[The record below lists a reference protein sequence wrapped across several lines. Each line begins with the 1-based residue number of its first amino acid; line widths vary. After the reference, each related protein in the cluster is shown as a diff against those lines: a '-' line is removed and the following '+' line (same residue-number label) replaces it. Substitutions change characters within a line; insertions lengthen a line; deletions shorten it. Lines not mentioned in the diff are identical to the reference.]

1 MKDEKKQEKPSLEE
15 QVKLYLKL
23 MREGRL
29 PLGLDDIRASY
40 PQKYKQQKDD

>member
-1 MKDEKKQEKPSLEE
+1 MKDEKKQEKPSMEE

-29 PLGLDDIRASY
+29 PLDLDSVRESY
-40 PQKYKQQKDD
+40 PKKPKQQKS